1 MLHSGCI
8 KSCPHTVAQW
18 TIDACT
24 NARCKAELCV
34 LKTSGAPSQQHAAG
48 KSTLL
53 LATLAM
59 AAAVFFSGGGGVSL
73 W

>member
-8 KSCPHTVAQW
+8 KSCPASVAQW

-24 NARCKAELCV
+24 NARCKPDLCT
-34 LKTSGAPSQQHAAG
+34 LKTSGAPSQPAAG
-48 KSTLL
+48 QSFLL
-53 LATLAM
+53 LAT
-59 AAAVFFSGGGGVSL
+59 AAIATLLSAGGL